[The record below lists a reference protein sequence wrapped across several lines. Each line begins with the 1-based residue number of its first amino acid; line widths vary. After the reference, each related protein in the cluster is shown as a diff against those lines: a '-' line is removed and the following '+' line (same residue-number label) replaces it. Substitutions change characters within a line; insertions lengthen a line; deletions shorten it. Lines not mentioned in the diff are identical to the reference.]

1 MSNKIFRKY
10 LLVTA
15 LFLSQNA
22 PMYGSLSA
30 EFVGKQTS
38 VACPT
43 ENSWEYYDND
53 LITDEENKLSAASEE
68 CFRENHA
75 NEAEEES
82 ISDTRSEWSFY
93 QKTSSSLLN
102 FLNTVKNFVKSFKST
117 WSDILYR
124 SLNKVRSFLSPKD
137 YSAMDLSELQAEL
150 DKKEKEYMDNLEKI
164 RNCDIKIAILDKK
177 LMDISRRKEEE
188 DLNFKKVMEQL
199 SKDRALHEAKYKKV
213 YW

>member
-1 MSNKIFRKY
+1 MSNKIFKKS

-22 PMYGSLSA
+22 PMYASLPA

-53 LITDEENKLSAASEE
+53 LITDEENKLSAAAEE

-82 ISDTRSEWSFY
+82 ISDTRFEWSFY
-93 QKTSSSLLN
+93 QKASSSLLN
-102 FLNTVKNFVKSFKST
+102 FLNKVKNFVKSFKNN

-124 SLNKVRSFLSPKD
+124 PLNKVRSFFSPED
-137 YSAMDLSELQAEL
+137 YSSMDLAELQAEL
-150 DKKEKEYMDNLEKI
+150 DKKKKEYRDNLEKI
-164 RNCDIKIAILDKK
+164 KQFDIQILELNAK
-177 LMDISRRKEEE
+177 LVDISRRLEEE
-188 DLNFKKVMEQL
+188 KSYVQG
-199 SKDRALHEAKYKKV
+199 R
-213 YW
+213 